1 MKQSPYQAPP
11 QSEGAAQQNAAI
23 AAEHERE
30 TFLVDERADPV
41 RQLSAVIGNPRSV
54 AKPVAAFASGE

>member
-1 MKQSPYQAPP
+1 MKQSPYRPPP

-30 TFLVDERADPV
+30 TFLVDDAPI
-41 RQLSAVIGNPRSV
+41 LSASCRL
-54 AKPVAAFASGE
+54 